1 MACQQ
6 IYTSHIPNRWE
17 YAMIIMIMI
26 IIIVI
31 IMILCHNLIGVLE
44 GVVHFPQF
52 CQLQL

>member
-6 IYTSHIPNRWE
+6 ISPSHIPNRWE
-17 YAMIIMIMI
+17 YAMIIMIIMV
-26 IIIVI
+26 IIVI
-31 IMILCHNLIGVLE
+31 IIILCHNLIGVFE